1 MYRKH
6 YVQFLQE
13 DLERHFPQFFL
24 PEFARIVR
32 PGIQLLRESLVLYP
46 SNVFECWIGRDRRH
60 PWRSSKPTVVNK
72 LTPNQLDI
80 STPFDSKHYYMF
92 ARNTS
97 TLSAAHS
104 VAEGFIR
111 PSASDPNDSSWTT
124 TNSFYACGQH
134 ITDITGPHIR
144 EAELVSML
152 MTAQKYGGAGTSLP
166 LTVVGSALSRH
177 NHFCWQRWECINK
190 LPSTSGNPRHCA
202 VVSVRPHFQSFSH
215 IAFFQSL
222 FRSGNASW
230 GRALCV
236 LL

>member
-144 EAELVSML
+144 EVELCWWLPKSMVELVHL
-152 MTAQKYGGAGTSLP
+152 YP
-166 LTVVGSALSRH
+166 
-177 NHFCWQRWECINK
+177 WQ
-190 LPSTSGNPRHCA
+190 
-202 VVSVRPHFQSFSH
+202 
-215 IAFFQSL
+215 
-222 FRSGNASW
+222 
-230 GRALCV
+230 
-236 LL
+236 LLAAHLVDTIIFADNVTLGMHQ

>member
-1 MYRKH
+1 M
-6 YVQFLQE
+6 
-13 DLERHFPQFFL
+13 
-24 PEFARIVR
+24 
-32 PGIQLLRESLVLYP
+32 
-46 SNVFECWIGRDRRH
+46 
-60 PWRSSKPTVVNK
+60 
-72 LTPNQLDI
+72 DI

-222 FRSGNASW
+222 LGPETPPEGGHCVCCYSMRSFLMWPIEGGQSSCLQLIAQRRGLHSW
-230 GRALCV
+230 LIWLRDAGV
-236 LL
+236 TYLLLFNGCSSYSYQAV